1 MKQPTKALSTFSRR
15 PKAKQE
21 PATEP
26 SKACPGQARARMEP
40 PAGYVVRTGQL
51 VALRPIRNVGPN
63 DSATLEM
70 AVRDFGFLIPMG
82 ARVAETLAGF
92 ASLIE
97 LHCRNNRVRPIAD
110 TLHRL
115 SA

>member
-1 MKQPTKALSTFSRR
+1 
-15 PKAKQE
+15 
-21 PATEP
+21 
-26 SKACPGQARARMEP
+26 METP
-40 PAGYVVRTGQL
+40 RGYVVRTGQM

-63 DSATLEM
+63 DTATLEM

-82 ARVAETLAGF
+82 ARFAETLAGF
-92 ASLIE
+92 ASRIE
-97 LHCRNNRVRPIAD
+97 LHCRNNRVRPLAD